1 MVRSE
6 LRTKIGEGEETVGVI
21 ETLLILAVTAFH
33 FAIVSW
39 RIGTDQFVANPEAC
53 SRLLK
58 KSWQV
63 FFAVGETVGKL
74 KAIVSL
80 NALHPNA
87 PAFEPDDHFFEEI
100 RVLVEGVRMPCSI
113 TATRLS
119 ILRSTSFSSACKT
132 GRRVFSL
139 GTVKSYAQIC
149 LQTLAVNEVSRQ

>member
-1 MVRSE
+1 MRSE

-39 RIGTDQFVANPEAC
+39 RIGADQFVANPEAC

-80 NALHPNA
+80 NALYPNA
-87 PAFEPDDHFFEEI
+87 PAFEPDDHFSRKSAEE
-100 RVLVEGVRMPCSI
+100 
-113 TATRLS
+113 
-119 ILRSTSFSSACKT
+119 
-132 GRRVFSL
+132 
-139 GTVKSYAQIC
+139 
-149 LQTLAVNEVSRQ
+149 

>member
-1 MVRSE
+1 MRSE

-63 FFAVGETVGKL
+63 FFLLLEK
-74 KAIVSL
+74 
-80 NALHPNA
+80 
-87 PAFEPDDHFFEEI
+87 
-100 RVLVEGVRMPCSI
+100 RLVNSKP
-113 TATRLS
+113 LS
-119 ILRSTSFSSACKT
+119 
-132 GRRVFSL
+132 V
-139 GTVKSYAQIC
+139 
-149 LQTLAVNEVSRQ
+149 

>member
-39 RIGTDQFVANPEAC
+39 RIGADQFVANPEAC

-80 NALHPNA
+80 NALYPNA

-100 RVLVEGVRMPCSI
+100 RRRIGTLLRIGSQITQSGIFVYCRILV
-113 TATRLS
+113 
-119 ILRSTSFSSACKT
+119 
-132 GRRVFSL
+132 
-139 GTVKSYAQIC
+139 
-149 LQTLAVNEVSRQ
+149 